1 MITLY
6 QFPTA
11 FGLPNLSPFCMK
23 VETYLR
29 MAGLAY
35 RCDNRGLLQKAP
47 KGKLPF
53 IDDDGSRIADSTF
66 IIEYLQRKYGDP
78 FDAPLAPRQR
88 ALGVVIRRLLEENLY
103 WALIYLRWIDDAGFA
118 AARQAFF
125 AALPAPLRLIVPPLA
140 RRSVRQE
147 IHGHGLGR
155 HRPEEIMAIGCTDL
169 TALAELLGEQA
180 YFLGDAPTTLDASA
194 YAFLANI
201 LVFPEDSPLAR
212 HARSLPALPAYC
224 RRMRERYFSA
234 SPR

>member
-1 MITLY
+1 V
-6 QFPTA
+6 A
-11 FGLPNLSPFCMK
+11 
-23 VETYLR
+23 
-29 MAGLAY
+29 
-35 RCDNRGLLQKAP
+35 
-47 KGKLPF
+47 
-53 IDDDGSRIADSTF
+53 
-66 IIEYLQRKYGDP
+66 
-78 FDAPLAPRQR
+78 
-88 ALGVVIRRLLEENLY
+88 IRRLLEENLY